1 LTKEPTT
8 TLLVNPVAGRGKC
21 ARRYLAAAQSLR
33 DAGIPCDV
41 VVSQYPGHIAEVSSD
56 RAARGHHTVIV
67 CGGDGTVN
75 EVASGIAGTE
85 TAVGIIPLGI
95 SNNFAADLGIGKDI
109 GDACKIIARR
119 QTIKTDLIRVNE
131 DKLIVGTGCLGFE
144 AEAVAFA
151 NARRKDKSR
160 ANPLGFMGGVLNV
173 FSFQP
178 KTVELRFNATRYFG
192 EVLVVTFSPQL
203 SPVRESASDSNLPAE
218 GLNVSIVQF
227 MPKWKLIR
235 LFSSIRKKGTPEQK
249 GISLHRTRAVHVQS
263 MGHVRLYADGD
274 FLASTPFRLQVKP
287 KHLTVIANLGPA

>member
-1 LTKEPTT
+1 LTKELTT
-8 TLLVNPVAGRGKC
+8 TLLVNPVAGRGRC
-21 ARRYLAAAQSLR
+21 ARRYPAAARALL

-75 EVASGIAGTE
+75 EVASGVGGTE

-95 SNNFAADLGIGKDI
+95 SNNFAADMGIGKDI

-119 QTIKTDLIRVNE
+119 QTIRTDIIRVNE

-144 AEAVAFA
+144 AEAAAFA
-151 NARRKDKSR
+151 TARRKDKSR
-160 ANPLGFMGGVLNV
+160 TNPLGFMGGLLNV

-178 KTVELRFNATRYFG
+178 KTVELRFNEIRYFG
-192 EVLVVTFSPQL
+192 EALVVTFSPQL
-203 SPVRESASDSNLPAE
+203 SPVRESFSDTNPPAE
-218 GLNVSIVQF
+218 GLNLSIVPF

-235 LFSSIRKKGTPEQK
+235 LFSSIRKKGTSEQK

-263 MGHVRLYADGD
+263 VGHVRLYADGD
-274 FLASTPFRLQVKP
+274 FVAHTPFRLQVIP